1 MSELSNVYVALMG
14 MGTVFFGLICIVV
27 LCKIMSMVMKTAGGK
42 ESPQQA
48 AVPAAAA
55 APQTAAAP
63 AAPAASFSPV
73 TAANR
78 QELIA
83 ASCVAIAEMEGISLE
98 HIRVHS
104 FRQLGGEV
112 TGPERPLLL
121 AAACTAIAETLGTG
135 VENLRVHSFR
145 RVS

>member
-1 MSELSNVYVALMG
+1 MNELSNVYVALMG
-14 MGTVFFGLICIVV
+14 FGTVFFGLICIVV
-27 LCKIMSMVMKTAGGK
+27 LCKVMSAVMKGSGTK
-42 ESPQQA
+42 EAPKA
-48 AVPAAAA
+48 AVPAAAP
-55 APQTAAAP
+55 APQIAAAP
-63 AAPAASFSPV
+63 AASAGFAV

-83 ASCVAIAEMEGISLE
+83 ASCVAIAEMEGISMDR
-98 HIRVHS
+98 IRVHS
-104 FRQLGGEV
+104 FRQRGGEV

-145 RVS
+145 RLS

>member
-1 MSELSNVYVALMG
+1 MTELSNVYVALMG
-14 MGTVFFGLICIVV
+14 LGTVFFGLICIVI
-27 LCKIMSMVMKTAGGK
+27 LCKIMSAVMKTAAGK

-48 AVPAAAA
+48 DVP
-55 APQTAAAP
+55 AAAP
-63 AAPAASFSPV
+63 AAQIAAAPAVPAAGSAV
-73 TAANR
+73 AVANR

-83 ASCVAIAEMEGISLE
+83 ASCVAIAEMEGLSLE

-104 FRQLGGEV
+104 FRQIGGEV

-121 AAACTAIAETLGTG
+121 AAACTAIAEMLGTG

-145 RVS
+145 QVS